1 MKELVTLEW
10 LTELLAQIV
19 TFIFCAAF
27 FGVVAGITY
36 ALIVMARDF
45 KFL

>member
-1 MKELVTLEW
+1 MKDFPAWEW
-10 LTELLAQIV
+10 LSELLAQIV

-27 FGVVAGITY
+27 FGAVAGITY